1 MPPQLLR
8 TLRNVLLPVL
18 LLLLIAC
25 GDRGKGDPPEQKRV
39 VIGSAAQIQTQR
51 ARTHLIKQ
59 ALPAGVTHKR
69 FKAGVE
75 IKEDAPQPFILS
87 SGNVFLRAKE
97 NGLAQVAFHEDLRGR
112 VSAVT
117 PHSFHVSD
125 TAIVSRAV
133 ADPTHPNAVLV
144 TLTGKKGN
152 SYITSLDS
160 QGNAISKFMV
170 LSAEP
175 QKDVLVITDP
185 EINPILCSTK
195 SEPRFGTAC
204 DYLTSTDFNLGH
216 SGAGFSMDAFLKV
229 GGTPSKKY
237 ILFDAKSIERLT
249 VLNNDKA
256 DLFNKRA
263 IYFENID
270 TLFVMEDGVTKLE
283 RMALIG
289 KDPTNPADLDPYNP
303 SLWFSGLSIHHVATQ
318 EEFNGYVDFGGNLS
332 SSPLRDFEQVDEL
345 VHEITPGRAMKP
357 RLVGVQYSDGSEQ
370 KVSLESVVYLTNA
383 VRLPVVKHIF
393 EIKLKG
399 DDHQGV
405 RCYVGASFGLEP
417 KISLNS
423 FKSTATVGIG
433 GDFKW
438 NGGKAAFGVH
448 LKPAVDVG
456 GQIAVQ
462 MTKGISF
469 ECSFPIR
476 EFPVAEIGI
485 PIFGNAQIII
495 PIEAKTKFGLGSTA
509 RGNAVLVTPKFNL
522 GKAGNYLE
530 PGETGFSYAVGGGV
544 HPDYSMQATLSR
556 SHLGLAEGTNLS
568 GSHANG
574 SNTFNFTHQ
583 AGVSAGLEMRAKVK
597 TWIFSAEVEANL
609 LEAMIGFKTDAE
621 YDIDT
626 ATDSYLSTVQDAKS
640 GIGLFLESH
649 PSVSVKT
656 RFFSFSFNLF
666 DLGGQ
671 DIFFLPMKYAEA
683 KREKFE
689 PADHLSQMAL
699 LNCSSAVE
707 ARFFLT
713 DCSSQMPHSNTRDF
727 TYSSQQIS
735 FGLYPLLPGQTW
747 ISKDEYL
754 YQYIYLDKGTG
765 KPVKVSIPAV
775 LDGEGQDTTVKI
787 NKYGVTDILAE
798 SIRHAPTTRS
808 PDGRESGSNCWL
820 WFKGDER
827 YQQTLQSCI

>member
-1 MPPQLLR
+1 MP
-8 TLRNVLLPVL
+8 TKLLPALCNLLLSAVL
-18 LLLLIAC
+18 LLLTAC
-25 GDRGKGDPPEQKRV
+25 GDRGKGDPPEQKHV
-39 VIGSAAQIQTQR
+39 VIGTATQIHTHR
-51 ARTHLIKQ
+51 ARIHLSTKV
-59 ALPAGVTHKR
+59 LPAGVTHKR

-97 NGLAQVAFHEDLRGR
+97 NGLAQVAFHEDPRGR
-112 VSAVT
+112 ISGVL
-117 PHSFHVSD
+117 PHSFLVSD

-133 ADPTHPNAVLV
+133 VDPSHPNAVLV

-175 QKDVLVITDP
+175 QKDVMVISDP
-185 EINPILCSTK
+185 EIHPILCSTK

-204 DYLTSTDFNLGH
+204 DYLTSTDFDLGH
-216 SGAGFSMDAFLKV
+216 SGAGFTMDTFLK
-229 GGTPSKKY
+229 GDSPAKKY
-237 ILFDAKSIERLT
+237 ILFDAKSIEKLK
-249 VLNNDKA
+249 VLNNDNA
-256 DLFNKRA
+256 DLFKKKA
-263 IYFENID
+263 IYFESID
-270 TLFVMEDGVTKLE
+270 TLFVMEDGVTKME
-283 RMALIG
+283 RIALIG
-289 KDPTNPADLDPYNP
+289 KDPMNPADLDPHNP
-303 SLWFSGLSIHHVATQ
+303 SLWFNGLSIHHVATQ
-318 EEFNGYVDFGGNLS
+318 EEFNDYVDFGGQLS

-345 VHEITPGRAMKP
+345 VHEITPGQALKP

-370 KVSLESVVYLTNA
+370 AASLDSVVYLTNS
-383 VRLPVVKHIF
+383 VRLPVAKHIF

-399 DDHQGV
+399 DEKPGV
-405 RCYVGASFGLEP
+405 KCYVGASFGLEP

-438 NGGKAAFGVH
+438 NGGRASFGVH

-509 RGNAVLVTPKFNL
+509 RGDAVLITPKFNL

-544 HPDYSMQATLSR
+544 HPEYSMQATISR
-556 SHLGLAEGTNLS
+556 NHLGLAEGTDLS
-568 GSHANG
+568 GSRANG
-574 SNTFNFTHQ
+574 SNKFNFTHQ

-649 PSVSVKT
+649 PSISIKT

-671 DIFFLPMKYAEA
+671 DIFFLPMKYSEP

-689 PADHLSQMAL
+689 PADYLSPITF
-699 LNCSSAVE
+699 LNCSSVME
-707 ARFFLT
+707 ARFEMT
-713 DCSSQMPHSNTRDF
+713 NCENQMPHSSTRDF

-735 FGLYPLLPGQTW
+735 FDLYPYLPGQTS
-747 ISKDEYL
+747 ISKEEYL
-754 YQYIYLDKGTG
+754 YQYVYLDKSTG
-765 KPVKVSIPAV
+765 KPVKVSIPAI
-775 LDGEGQDTTVKI
+775 LDGAGQDTSVKI
-787 NKYGVTDILAE
+787 NKYGITDILAE
-798 SIRHAPTTRS
+798 SIRHAPTSRS
-808 PDGRESGSNCWL
+808 PDGRDGGANCWL
-820 WFKGDER
+820 WFKGEEQYR
-827 YQQTLQSCI
+827 QTLESCI